1 MEMIRE
7 IWDKLL
13 LGATVQ
19 VIAGAAEVLKIVV
32 LYFLARFALFTA
44 IGGIMNSFFER
55 RYAGQNGAASKRYET
70 LRGLLRSVVSYLL
83 FGIAAIMTLRAL
95 GVDPLPVLTTAGVL
109 GLAVGFGAQ
118 RLVRDVIS
126 GFFILLEDQFSVG
139 EYVTLAG
146 VTGMVQEIGMRITR
160 IRDDAGKLNIIANG
174 DITNVCNHSR
184 GAVAVNVDIS
194 VSTDADSDLVKELL
208 NKAGEQI
215 AADRKEMTAPLQY
228 SGIVAMDA
236 AKVTLRFSGACEA
249 RSMEHV
255 QMAARQKFRDALR
268 EAGIAIV

>member
-1 MEMIRE
+1 VEAIIRV
-7 IWDKLL
+7 IW
-13 LGATVQ
+13 VQ
-19 VIAGAAEVLKIVV
+19 VLAGAIEVLKIVG

-44 IGGIMNSFFER
+44 IGGMMNSFFER
-55 RYAGQNGAASKRYET
+55 RYAGQNGAAAKRYET
-70 LRGLLRSVVSYLL
+70 LKGLLRSVVSYLL
-83 FGIAAIMTLRAL
+83 FGIAAIMGLRAV

-146 VTGMVQEIGMRITR
+146 VTGTVQEIGMRISR

-184 GAVAVNVDIS
+184 GAVTVTVDIS
-194 VSTDADSDLVKELL
+194 IASDADPDKVRELL

-215 AADRKEMTAPLQY
+215 AASRKDVTAPLNY
-228 SGIVAMDA
+228 TGIVAMDA
-236 AKVTLRFSGACEA
+236 AKLTLRFSGACEA
-249 RSMEHV
+249 RSSESV
-255 QMAARQKFRDALR
+255 QMAARKTFRDALR
-268 EAGIAIV
+268 EAGVVIV